1 MTCATSSW
9 TRTSGGLSQYFSVII
24 YHFKFK
30 FTLRSTCQT
39 CQHDPTILFDL
50 SHNTFYGL
58 FGDSV
63 RSTRFATWQKQCSSR
78 SINLHSCCQWAANL
92 LVQDFVIQC
101 RRWLGPTGRALLNI
115 CSVQNRR
122 MKYWRTA
129 KLKFFGKKSRDE
141 GKDLLLI
148 RGISVPLMDCI

>member
-1 MTCATSSW
+1 MRHQFLDQNLRRPEPVLFCNNLPFQVQVYVTIHLSNMSTWLYYSTSAITHFMVFLKIVFALLGSHRD
-9 TRTSGGLSQYFSVII
+9 RTL
-24 YHFKFK
+24 
-30 FTLRSTCQT
+30 
-39 CQHDPTILFDL
+39 DL
-50 SHNTFYGL
+50 SIYIL
-58 FGDSV
+58 
-63 RSTRFATWQKQCSSR
+63 
-78 SINLHSCCQWAANL
+78 AANEQPIC
-92 LVQDFVIQC
+92 VQDFVIQC